1 MPPLDEQ
8 RIHDVLELDRQGMKW
23 RAIARAL
30 RISRNTVR
38 QIVHEHRRARHS
50 PHSALPTKPAY
61 RRRSKL
67 DPFRAQVDEAV
78 AVRPSAMRRQ

>member
-1 MPPLDEQ
+1 MPPLDAQ

-38 QIVHEHRRARHS
+38 QIVREHADARQNSHC
-50 PHSALPTKPAY
+50 ALPTRHSY
-61 RRRSKL
+61 RRASKL
-67 DPFRAQVDEAV
+67 DPITALRAE
-78 AVRPSAMRRQ
+78 